1 MNAVILDAPV
11 TKIRVVRNPRTTFNE
26 TELRELAESI
36 REHGVIEP
44 LIVEEAEQ
52 DWLDL
57 VAGER
62 RLRAA
67 KMAGLISVPCVVRER
82 SNHGGRER
90 LILAVVENDQ
100 RVDMNAMDRA
110 DAYKSLRDEFKM
122 SVRDI
127 AKKMGKAEVVIRGF
141 LVLTDLDQPIQG
153 MIRKGFWKD
162 PNLAKALLA
171 IPDAETRIGLAK
183 RLFENK
189 VSLKASIRACARTL
203 ELLAV
208 SKRKAGRPSD
218 KKMRTPS
225 LALAAQFVDVD
236 ADEAQEPPRWNMLKQ
251 VGKVPAWESVVASAA
266 HTCNECALKEIASIA
281 TCRDCGAVTLLQ
293 SLMESAR

>member
-1 MNAVILDAPV
+1 MNDTIVQAPL

-26 TELRELAESI
+26 DELQGLAASI

-44 LIVEEAEQ
+44 LIVEAADEGY
-52 DWLDL
+52 DL

-67 KMAGLISVPCVVRER
+67 KLAGLASVPCVVRER

-90 LILAVVENDQ
+90 LILSVVENDQ
-100 RVDMNAMDRA
+100 REDMNAMDRA
-110 DAYKSLRDEFKM
+110 DAYKALRDEFGM
-122 SVRDI
+122 SVRAI
-127 AKKMGKAEVVIRGF
+127 SLKVGKAESVVRSF
-141 LVLTDLDQPIQG
+141 LMLTELDKPIQE
-153 MIRKGFWKD
+153 MIRNGFWKD

-189 VSLKASIRACARTL
+189 VSLKASIKACARAI
-203 ELLAV
+203 ELLTV
-208 SKRKAGRPSD
+208 SRRKAGRPSE

-225 LALAAQFVDVD
+225 LALAAQFADVE
-236 ADEAQEPPRWNMLKQ
+236 ADETKEPPRWNMLKQ
-251 VGKVPAWESVVASAA
+251 VGRVPSWGDVVASAS
-266 HTCNECALKEIASIA
+266 HTCGECALKEIASIS

-293 SLMESAR
+293 TLMEKAK

>member
-1 MNAVILDAPV
+1 MNPTILEAPV

-26 TELRELAESI
+26 TELQELAESI

-67 KMAGLISVPCVVRER
+67 KLAGLVSVPCVVRAR

-90 LILAVVENDQ
+90 LILSVVENDQ
-100 RVDMNAMDRA
+100 RAGMNPMDIA
-110 DAYKSLRDEFKM
+110 DAYKSLRDEFGM

-127 AKKMGKAEVVIRGF
+127 SHKMGKAEVVIRSF
-141 LVLTDLDQPIQG
+141 LVLTELDLPIQQ

-162 PNLAKALLA
+162 SNLAKALIA

-189 VSLKASIRACARTL
+189 VSLKASIKACGRAL

-208 SKRKAGRPSD
+208 SKRKAGRPSE
-218 KKMRTPS
+218 KMQTPS
-225 LALAAQFVDVD
+225 LALAAQFADAE
-236 ADEAQEPPRWNMLKQ
+236 ADETKEPPRWNMLKQ
-251 VGKVPAWESVVASAA
+251 VGRVPPWGDVVASAS
-266 HTCNECALKEIASIA
+266 HTCGECALKDIASIA

-293 SLMESAR
+293 SLMERAQ